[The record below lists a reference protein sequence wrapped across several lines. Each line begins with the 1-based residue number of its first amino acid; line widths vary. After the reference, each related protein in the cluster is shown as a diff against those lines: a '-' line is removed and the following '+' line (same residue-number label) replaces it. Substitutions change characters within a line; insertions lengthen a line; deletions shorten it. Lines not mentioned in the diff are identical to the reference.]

1 MLVQQA
7 LAGGI
12 SAFTSTIQYKCIAN
26 IHFYKV
32 ESLQAKNMPEMV
44 VIWSIALYNYSSI
57 AQRYFQSDNSCDTTA
72 EFGEERRNKHEA

>member
-1 MLVQQA
+1 MLVQRA
-7 LAGGI
+7 LAGLTTV
-12 SAFTSTIQYKCIAN
+12 FTSTIQHRCIAN

-57 AQRYFQSDNSCDTTA
+57 AQRYFQS
-72 EFGEERRNKHEA
+72 E